1 MTNGA
6 NHCFIFYRQHKAL
19 YTVWSISV
27 WQYQFPITIKLRQS
41 RKKSWRDW
49 EAEVQRSCKT
59 SHLCSIRQ
67 WWTWVRKSNSGAG
80 NVPST
85 ACIHLGFWHHL
96 RDTAQ
101 HISQQKHHQRLHHLW
116 TSQPS
121 TGLMCERDAGPFTY
135 PQHSQHP
142 NTLPKV
148 YHNMGPLFPSHISPL
163 PSPLCSSGHPKTL
176 LCLLRSLTRPTEG
189 VAPPNKLGLNSV
201 VNWPLDITFK
211 DFGISDVWFKTKTTR
226 QKL

>member
-19 YTVWSISV
+19 YAVWSISV

-49 EAEVQRSCKT
+49 EVEVQRSCKT

-67 WWTWVRKSNSGAG
+67 WWTWVKKSNSGAG

-96 RDTAQ
+96 WDTAQ

-121 TGLMCERDAGPFTY
+121 TGLMCERCRAIQVSTTQPTPKRTPQSLTQYGPFIPFT
-135 PQHSQHP
+135 HL
-142 NTLPKV
+142 T
-148 YHNMGPLFPSHISPL
+148 SP
-163 PSPLCSSGHPKTL
+163 HTL
-176 LCLLRSLTRPTEG
+176 LLFRTSQN
-189 VAPPNKLGLNSV
+189 PPV
-201 VNWPLDITFK
+201 PVPFPD
-211 DFGISDVWFKTKTTR
+211 
-226 QKL
+226 